1 MSRRAVLKV
10 VKTNYTPSAP
20 WMVRVPPRLQRIEGA
35 RKKFFA
41 KESVAKAYV
50 ERLAKQLGDYHS
62 QALGLSDRQKLEASE
77 CYRLLERHDASLL
90 EAVHYYLKFLNETK
104 RSIPVSQL
112 FDEFLS
118 IKQEDNVSAK
128 YLADLRSK
136 LGRFANSF
144 QSTLVCNLT
153 VPQVEAWIRSLDI
166 GTVSRES
173 YRRNVSVLLEFGRR
187 RGYLHV
193 NPAADIKIR
202 RRPEGEV
209 SILTPDELHNL
220 LSKCALEIV
229 PYIAICAFAGL
240 RPSEAASLLWSDIH
254 LDAMQIEVRARHSKT
269 RRYRLVPIQ
278 PNLGEWLM
286 RFRSEDGP
294 IYYSRRKFR
303 EAYKAAGMDEW
314 KMDILRHSYGT
325 YRLPILKSADALAL
339 EMGNSP
345 DVIFRH
351 YRRPISEVSA
361 LAYFGIGPD
370 TLPRS
375 ALSSA
380 ASNPRDEPVTKELVQ
395 SCSGNAPRALQPD
408 RAQAARQAQLSD
420 RLGRECEP
428 LRHLINC

>member
-1 MSRRAVLKV
+1 
-10 VKTNYTPSAP
+10 
-20 WMVRVPPRLQRIEGA
+20 MVRVPPRLQRTEGA
-35 RKKFFA
+35 QKKFFT
-41 KESVAKAYV
+41 KESIAKAYV
-50 ERLAKQLGDYHS
+50 ERLAKQLGDYYS

-77 CYRLLERHDASLL
+77 CYRLLEKHDASLFD
-90 EAVHYYLKFLNETK
+90 AVHHYLTYLDQTK
-104 RSIPVSQL
+104 KSIPVSEL

-118 IKQEDNVSAK
+118 VKQQDNVSPK

-136 LGRFANSF
+136 LGRFVNSF
-144 QSTLVCNLT
+144 HNTIVCNLT
-153 VPQVEAWIRSLDI
+153 IAQIEAWIRSLDI

-187 RGYLHV
+187 RGYLRA

-209 SILTPDELHNL
+209 SILTPDELRNL
-220 LSKCALEIV
+220 LSKCAPEIV
-229 PYIAICAFAGL
+229 PYVAICAFAGL

-286 RFRSEDGP
+286 RYRSEDGSV
-294 IYYSRRKFR
+294 YYSRRKFR
-303 EAYKAAGMDEW
+303 EAYRAAGMDEW

-351 YRRPISEVSA
+351 YRRPMNEASA
-361 LAYFGIGPD
+361 SAYFDLRPD
-370 TLPRS
+370 VRPAAIS
-375 ALSSA
+375 NGALSDA
-380 ASNPRDEPVTKELVQ
+380 RDESFQKKLIQ
-395 SCSGNAPRALQPD
+395 RRQRNAPRTLKAD
-408 RAQAARQAQLSD
+408 RCQAA
-420 RLGRECEP
+420 
-428 LRHLINC
+428 